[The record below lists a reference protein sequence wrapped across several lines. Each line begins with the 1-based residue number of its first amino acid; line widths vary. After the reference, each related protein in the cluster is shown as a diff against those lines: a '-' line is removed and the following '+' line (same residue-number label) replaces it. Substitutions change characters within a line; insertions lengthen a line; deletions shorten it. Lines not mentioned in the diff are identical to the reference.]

1 MKFQFKIY
9 KSALYFAI
17 QKSVPEVVHL
27 LLERQDLKVNDTSI
41 FDYCLYEM
49 SAVLLSEI

>member
-41 FDYCLYEM
+41 FEYFFR
-49 SAVLLSEI
+49 